1 MDDKTLYGPEV
12 RTRCLI
18 KFHISNP
25 QVKMGPERGEGHKVG
40 GLLVS
45 RRMRNKRQN
54 GVRNIRMDKN
64 GL

>member
-1 MDDKTLYGPEV
+1 MDDEPFYGPEV

-25 QVKMGPERGEGHKVG
+25 QVKMGPERGGKHKVG

-45 RRMRNKRQN
+45 RRMGNKRQ
-54 GVRNIRMDKN
+54 GREGDIRMDKKS
-64 GL
+64 L

>member
-1 MDDKTLYGPEV
+1 MDDEPFYGPEV

-25 QVKMGPERGEGHKVG
+25 QVKMGPERGGMHKVG

-45 RRMRNKRQN
+45 RRMGDNRPNM
-54 GVRNIRMDKN
+54 VVDIRMDKKS
-64 GL
+64 L

>member
-25 QVKMGPERGEGHKVG
+25 QVKMGPERGGMHKVG

-45 RRMRNKRQN
+45 RRMGNKGLN
-54 GVRNIRMDKN
+54 GVRNIRMDKKS
-64 GL
+64 L

>member
-25 QVKMGPERGEGHKVG
+25 QVKMGPERGEMHKVG

-45 RRMRNKRQN
+45 RRMGSKRPN
-54 GVRNIRMDKN
+54 REGDIRMVEKS
-64 GL
+64 L

>member
-1 MDDKTLYGPEV
+1 MDDEPFYGPEV

-25 QVKMGPERGEGHKVG
+25 QVKMGPERGERHKVG

-45 RRMRNKRQN
+45 RRM
-54 GVRNIRMDKN
+54 VD
-64 GL
+64 